1 MVALEST
8 ILSHGLPYPQNLQ
21 LAKDISNILRSKVSI
36 SISMY
41 VIMYVCIIQ
50 FVYLICRCKE
60 WNPYMPFAGN
70 SSSDLGLGP
79 LSKSTIF
86 CLEFGWMNYTC
97 DDDTHTQDIIFFLP
111 SLFFFPCFRF
121 IKPHSQSYWIC
132 DACFMSFSN
141 DHIRVLYQQQ

>member
-1 MVALEST
+1 MQRMES
-8 ILSHGLPYPQNLQ
+8 IYAFCRQF
-21 LAKDISNILRSKVSI
+21 KLRSWAGP
-36 SISMY
+36 
-41 VIMYVCIIQ
+41 
-50 FVYLICRCKE
+50 FVKKY
-60 WNPYMPFAGN
+60 NFV
-70 SSSDLGLGP
+70 
-79 LSKSTIF
+79 
-86 CLEFGWMNYTC
+86 LEFGYMNYIC